1 MSLASLIAAVKSLKM
16 QLQSSGNLG
25 NYQDCSSTR
34 TGIGVITM
42 SQWDNCE
49 INESIRIRQQT
60 DEYNRQASE
69 LLPVEENIASTKT
82 RTVINRRSG
91 ARVKTSETLYE
102 YNERMKQN
110 CIRRYWT
117 RTPRSNSNSF
127 VYHTVQNDSSS
138 FETVRDSIVLETRL
152 YRG

>member
-1 MSLASLIAAVKSLKM
+1 
-16 QLQSSGNLG
+16 
-25 NYQDCSSTR
+25 
-34 TGIGVITM
+34 M

-69 LLPVEENIASTKT
+69 LLPVEENISSTKT

-91 ARVKTSETLYE
+91 ARVKHSETIYE
-102 YNERMKQN
+102 FNQRMREN
-110 CIRRYWT
+110 CVKRYWT

-127 VYHTVQNDSSS
+127 VFHTVQNDSSLYEPRNDAIVI
-138 FETVRDSIVLETRL
+138 ETIL
-152 YRG
+152 YKG